1 VTAMLVAG
9 NTLLNPTEKRAEA
22 SCEIFFFKKKNFLFL
37 TIFCE
42 DSARKLFHHRLGDHL
57 TLRNIFREYLMQEK
71 HRKTWCRKHFVNYRG
86 IENAKLIYEQLVQYS
101 VQQLGHQDQPILAV
115 ITLFFFF
122 VVYVSYFPVF

>member
-1 VTAMLVAG
+1 
-9 NTLLNPTEKRAEA
+9 
-22 SCEIFFFKKKNFLFL
+22 
-37 TIFCE
+37 
-42 DSARKLFHHRLGDHL
+42 
-57 TLRNIFREYLMQEK
+57 MQEK